1 MNRICVLENPIQAY
15 AWGSETAIP
24 ELLGKKPSGVPQAEL
39 WMGAHPKSPST
50 VIDDGRRTLLPDLI
64 DRYPNEILGENVAQ
78 RFGGRLPY
86 LFKVLAAARPLSV
99 QAHPTRDQAKAGFAR
114 ENRLGIALGAP
125 ERNYRD
131 DNHKPECICALRPMW
146 ALNGF
151 RMVPDIQS
159 LLAQVCP
166 EGLGTALESL
176 RRSPNSD
183 GLRRFFQT
191 LMTLEEEKKSRIIR
205 ESVSRAAGLVSTAA
219 CFEWIINLHQAYPSD
234 IGMLSPA
241 LLNLVCLKPG
251 EAMFLQAGELHAYL
265 DGVGIEL
272 MANSDNVLRGGL
284 TPKHV
289 DVPELLSVLT
299 FEERTLDILS
309 PRKVGPCEGRY
320 DSGADE
326 FVLSV
331 ITVTRGKDHAGSDKR
346 SVEILLCTQG
356 RASISDGNRSV
367 DMPTGTAMLVPAASG
382 SYSISG
388 EATIYKATVPGD
400 AQQ

>member
-1 MNRICVLENPIQAY
+1 MNRICLLENPIQAY

-39 WMGAHPKSPST
+39 WMGAHPKSPSA
-50 VIDDGRRTLLPDLI
+50 VIDDGRRIPLPDLI
-64 DRYPNEILGENVAQ
+64 DRYPKEILGENVAQ

-86 LFKVLAAARPLSV
+86 LFKILAAARPLSV
-99 QAHPTRDQAKAGFAR
+99 QAHPTRAQAKAGFAR
-114 ENRLGIALGAP
+114 ENHLGIALGAP

-131 DNHKPECICALRPMW
+131 DNHKPECICALSPMW

-151 RMVPDIQS
+151 RRIGDI
-159 LLAQVCP
+159 LFRLGQVCP
-166 EGLGTALESL
+166 EGLGTELESL
-176 RRSPNSD
+176 GRSPNSD
-183 GLRRFFQT
+183 GLRCFFQT
-191 LMTLEEEKKSRIIR
+191 LMTVDEEKKTRLIR
-205 ESVSRAAGLVSTAA
+205 EAVSQASTRVSTEP
-219 CFEWIINLHQAYPSD
+219 CYEWIINLQQAYPSD
-234 IGMLSPA
+234 IGILSPA

-289 DVPELLSVLT
+289 DVPELLSVLN
-299 FEERTLDILS
+299 FEERILDILS

-326 FVLSV
+326 FALSV
-331 ITVTRGKDHAGSDKR
+331 ITLTRGKAHVGSKER
-346 SVEILLCTQG
+346 RVEILLCTQG
-356 RASISDGNRSV
+356 HASISDAHRSI
-367 DMPTGTAMLVPAASG
+367 DMPKGTSILVPAASG
-382 SYSISG
+382 SYGISG
-388 EATIYKATVPGD
+388 EATIYKATVPRD
-400 AQQ
+400 TRQ